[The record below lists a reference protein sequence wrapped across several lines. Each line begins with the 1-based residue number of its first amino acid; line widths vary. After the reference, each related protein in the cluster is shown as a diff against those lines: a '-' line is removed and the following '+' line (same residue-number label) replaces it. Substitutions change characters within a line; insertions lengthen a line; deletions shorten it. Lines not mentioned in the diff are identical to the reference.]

1 MTTPPNDDDADAVR
15 HALTEAI
22 NQAKRERSRPLR
34 KEQYRNEL
42 GRLIK
47 IYACLYAR
55 EHGLTSNIDVLRDL
69 EHLEATVFINR
80 TSVQVETVRQR
91 AMDYRAEVWEQVMA
105 VMDLL
110 ENRDG

>member
-1 MTTPPNDDDADAVR
+1 MTTPPGDDDAEAIR

-22 NQAKRERSRPLR
+22 NQAKKERSRPLR

-42 GRLIK
+42 ARLIR
-47 IYACLYAR
+47 IFACLYAR

-69 EHLEATVFINR
+69 ERLEATVFINR
-80 TSVQVETVRQR
+80 TSIQVETVRQR
-91 AMDYRAEVWEQVMA
+91 AMDYRAEVWAQIEA